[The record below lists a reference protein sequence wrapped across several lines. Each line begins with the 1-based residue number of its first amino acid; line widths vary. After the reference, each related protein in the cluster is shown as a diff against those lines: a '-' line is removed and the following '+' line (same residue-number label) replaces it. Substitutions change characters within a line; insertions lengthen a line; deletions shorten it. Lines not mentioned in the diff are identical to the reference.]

1 MKSKLQSLYSNKEM
15 QERDDS
21 VNRLFLTVIHKH
33 SFEGLGTDTLT
44 SCELTPFV
52 SFSQIF
58 WTLTC
63 AKSRVYPPLFHSS
76 YFHTEST
83 AFEKSLETCPFSWI
97 PHCTYSIYGMSRLFE
112 SPRKKVDSVV
122 ATRIFS
128 PNYFEYRLW
137 FPTAWLYS
145 PGGST
150 ISWLDSS
157 R

>member
-1 MKSKLQSLYSNKEM
+1 MQITEPVFKTKKT
-15 QERDDS
+15 QERVDS
-21 VNRLFLTVIHKH
+21 MNQLFVTVIHKH

-44 SCELTPFV
+44 SCELTPFL
-52 SFSQIF
+52 SLSQIF

-63 AKSRVYPPLFHSS
+63 AKSRCTLLFFIVAISIQNRRFLKNPWKPVP
-76 YFHTEST
+76 FHEYRT
-83 AFEKSLETCPFSWI
+83 A
-97 PHCTYSIYGMSRLFE
+97 HIYGMSRLFE

-122 ATRIFS
+122 APRIFS

-150 ISWLDSS
+150 ISWLDSC